1 MIGPPPLPHRC
12 AGTRTDSPDGRL
24 GRGRTQGE
32 STVFGVR
39 THRGISH
46 AQVIKRHADHD
57 RDGAVGRLEADTSL
71 AECVGHTAAGG
82 QPEGRAAR
90 QDDRI
95 KTTDPPDG
103 IEQLEL
109 ARGR

>member
-1 MIGPPPLPHRC
+1 MIGPTPLPHRC
-12 AGTRTDSPDGRL
+12 AGTGTDPPDGRL

-32 STVFGVR
+32 SAVFGVR
-39 THRGISH
+39 THGGISH
-46 AQVIKRHADHD
+46 AKVIERHADHD
-57 RDGAVGRLEADTSL
+57 RDYAVWRLEADTSL
-71 AECVGHTAAGG
+71 TECVGHTAAGG
-82 QPEGRAAR
+82 QPEGRATR